1 MRVDEFDYDLP
12 GELIAQHP
20 LPERDASRL
29 MVLDRATQTIEDR
42 AFRELPQILRPGDLL
57 VFNNTKV
64 FPARLLGRR
73 KGVTAQKIGERNPA
87 RREFLNAEIELL
99 LTRQEREDEWQALV
113 RPGRK
118 VRTGEVVTFGEGER
132 NRDLRDHAARGPCD
146 FSARPRRERR
156 RPQDGGRTL

>member
-1 MRVDEFDYDLP
+1 MRLDEFDYDLP

-42 AFRELPQILRPGDLL
+42 VFRDLPQILEAGDLL

-73 KGVTAQKIGERNPA
+73 KGITAQKIGKRNPA
-87 RREFLNAEIELL
+87 HHEFLNAEIEVL
-99 LTRQEREDEWQALV
+99 LTGQESEDEWQAL
-113 RPGRK
+113 G
-118 VRTGEVVTFGEGER
+118 
-132 NRDLRDHAARGPCD
+132 
-146 FSARPRRERR
+146 RPRRQA
-156 RPQDGGRTL
+156 RPGGGATFGGGEPESEVLGAGASG

>member
-1 MRVDEFDYDLP
+1 MRLDEFDYHLP

-42 AFRELPQILRPGDLL
+42 AFRELPQILNPGDLL

-73 KGVTAQKIGERNPA
+73 RGTRSQSIGKNNPA
-87 RREFLNAEIELL
+87 VREHLSAEIELL
-99 LTRQEREDEWQALV
+99 LTRHEGNDTWQALV

-118 VRTGEVVTFGEGER
+118 VRKGEILIFGDGDLEAEVQGRGEY
-132 NRDLRDHAARGPCD
+132 
-146 FSARPRRERR
+146 
-156 RPQDGGRTL
+156 